1 MGSFPTSYPPPGPI
15 ASPNSQSK
23 ILGFLLAGFV
33 VLALVLLWTCD
44 KGTYRDYRLTR
55 GAIDRFHEQFNS
67 GQYAEI
73 CSEASDEYRGVGS
86 QADEIKVFE
95 SVHDKMGNAGKMS
108 IQGFHINAT
117 NHDVFVNEVYAT
129 RFSKGEGQEGF
140 IWRVDQNIPR
150 LVTYHIDS
158 PNLR

>member
-1 MGSFPTSYPPPGPI
+1 MGSFPTSYSPSGPI
-15 ASPNSQSK
+15 ASRNSQSR

-33 VLALVLLWTCD
+33 VLALVVLWTCG

-55 GAIDRFHEQFNS
+55 GAIDRFHEHFNS

-73 CSEASDEYRGVGS
+73 YSEASAEYRSVGS
-86 QADEIKVFE
+86 QADQIKLFQ
-95 SVHDKMGNAGKMS
+95 SVHDKMGDAGKMS
-108 IQGFHINAT
+108 IQGFHVNAT
-117 NHDVFVNEVYAT
+117 NHGVFVDEVYAT
-129 RFSKGEGQEGF
+129 QFGKGAGQEGF
-140 IWRVDQNIPR
+140 IWRIDQDTPR